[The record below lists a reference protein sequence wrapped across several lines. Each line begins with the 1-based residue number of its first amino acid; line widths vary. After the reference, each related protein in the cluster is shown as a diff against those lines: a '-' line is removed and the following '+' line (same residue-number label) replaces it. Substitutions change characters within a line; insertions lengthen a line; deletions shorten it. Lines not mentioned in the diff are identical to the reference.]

1 LAASARHKGPLKRP
15 RGNKVSLDLTD
26 DLGTFGFIERRRR
39 SRRWTLGSLAA
50 AVLAPPVRAFAAPPL
65 GEPRGEVILTVTGGI
80 DVTNGDGV
88 ARLDRE
94 LLLGMG
100 TAELTTSTPFTEG
113 VSTFMGVLASR
124 LLDRLGA
131 TGSELRTKAL
141 NDYAVTIPVAEIR
154 EYSVLLALDRDE
166 QPLSVRERG
175 PLWVIYPWQEYPE
188 LDDRVHRQRAI
199 WQLTRI
205 DVV

>member
-1 LAASARHKGPLKRP
+1 MASARHKGAAGTP
-15 RGNKVSLDLTD
+15 RGNKVSLEPTD
-26 DLGTFGFIERRRR
+26 NLGTFGFIERRRR
-39 SRRWTLGSLAA
+39 SRRWMLGSLVA
-50 AVLAPPVRAFAAPPL
+50 AVVAPSARALAAPPL
-65 GEPRGEVILTVTGGI
+65 GKPRGEVILTVTGGI
-80 DVTNGDGV
+80 GATNGDGV

-113 VSTFMGVLASR
+113 VSTFMGVLTSR
-124 LLDRLGA
+124 LLDRLEC
-131 TGSELRTKAL
+131 TGSELRMKAL
-141 NDYAVTIPVAEIR
+141 NDYEVTIPVAEIR
-154 EYSVLLALDRDE
+154 EYPVLLALDRDA

-175 PLWVIYPWQEYPE
+175 PLWVIYPWQEHPE